1 MKTFFK
7 LINLVF
13 LSLIFCESA
22 IGSDKVKIGL
32 IVPLSGENSTIGKS
46 IVNATRLALNS
57 INSNQIEI
65 LPRDT
70 ISDPETTFKISKDL
84 YEKNGVKIILGP
96 VFNSNTLYL
105 DMLPEVTFLSFS
117 NITNLNSNNVI
128 SSGVNAIS
136 QIESIKKFLKIK
148 NLERTIFLIPKNN
161 YLNEIENG
169 IKKTKI
175 ELKDKFI
182 YDTDPTI
189 LTSQIEKLT
198 RYPQRKQNLLDEIK
212 RIEDSDENNAEKKI
226 ENLKKRDTLGGINF
240 DSVIIAD
247 FDENLKSV
255 ATSLLY
261 TDVSSKRVSYISL
274 NQWFDESLLK
284 ESSLQPIYFP
294 SVKKKNYD
302 KFIEEYKMNFSDIP
316 NQVSFLSYDLL
327 GLVYYL
333 LYKNNF
339 EVDKSIFYKKNKF
352 KGKIGNFEINK
363 NTITH
368 DLSFY
373 SVNDGKFK
381 EIF

>member
-13 LSLIFCESA
+13 LSLIFCKSA

-70 ISDPETTFKISKDL
+70 ISDPKTTFKVSKDL

-161 YLNEIENG
+161 YLTEIENG

-327 GLVYYL
+327 GLVYY
-333 LYKNNF
+333 
-339 EVDKSIFYKKNKF
+339 
-352 KGKIGNFEINK
+352 
-363 NTITH
+363 
-368 DLSFY
+368 
-373 SVNDGKFK
+373 
-381 EIF
+381 

>member
-13 LSLIFCESA
+13 LSLIFCKSA

-70 ISDPETTFKISKDL
+70 ISDPETTFKVSKDL

-274 NQWFDESLLK
+274 NQWFDDSLLK

>member
-13 LSLIFCESA
+13 LSLIFCKSA

-70 ISDPETTFKISKDL
+70 ISDPETTFKVSKDL

>member
-1 MKTFFK
+1 M
-7 LINLVF
+7 
-13 LSLIFCESA
+13 
-22 IGSDKVKIGL
+22 
-32 IVPLSGENSTIGKS
+32 
-46 IVNATRLALNS
+46 
-57 INSNQIEI
+57 
-65 LPRDT
+65 
-70 ISDPETTFKISKDL
+70 
-84 YEKNGVKIILGP
+84 
-96 VFNSNTLYL
+96 
-105 DMLPEVTFLSFS
+105 
-117 NITNLNSNNVI
+117 
-128 SSGVNAIS
+128 
-136 QIESIKKFLKIK
+136 
-148 NLERTIFLIPKNN
+148 
-161 YLNEIENG
+161 
-169 IKKTKI
+169 
-175 ELKDKFI
+175 
-182 YDTDPTI
+182 
-189 LTSQIEKLT
+189 
-198 RYPQRKQNLLDEIK
+198 
-212 RIEDSDENNAEKKI
+212 
-226 ENLKKRDTLGGINF
+226 
-240 DSVIIAD
+240 
-247 FDENLKSV
+247 
-255 ATSLLY
+255 
-261 TDVSSKRVSYISL
+261 SYISL

>member
-13 LSLIFCESA
+13 LSLIFCKSA

-70 ISDPETTFKISKDL
+70 ISDPETTFKVSKDL

-136 QIESIKKFLKIK
+136 QIESIKKFLQIK

-161 YLNEIENG
+161 YLDEIENG

>member
-1 MKTFFK
+1 M
-7 LINLVF
+7 
-13 LSLIFCESA
+13 
-22 IGSDKVKIGL
+22 D
-32 IVPLSGENSTIGKS
+32 
-46 IVNATRLALNS
+46 
-57 INSNQIEI
+57 
-65 LPRDT
+65 
-70 ISDPETTFKISKDL
+70 
-84 YEKNGVKIILGP
+84 
-96 VFNSNTLYL
+96 
-105 DMLPEVTFLSFS
+105 
-117 NITNLNSNNVI
+117 
-128 SSGVNAIS
+128 
-136 QIESIKKFLKIK
+136 
-148 NLERTIFLIPKNN
+148 
-161 YLNEIENG
+161 EIENG

-274 NQWFDESLLK
+274 NQWFDDSLLK

>member
-13 LSLIFCESA
+13 LSLIFCKSA